1 VLESLAHGG
10 NPFTKT
16 VLDGRELGELTSVI
30 GVHTER
36 LGVTELVFVST
47 TSLTCMRQKH
57 EAHLVEVSIEAA
69 FELLVH
75 VFVDRVTSL
84 VPESGEVARLV
95 VLVAR
100 GEVEV
105 SSVALP
111 DDVVF
116 IWLVWCRLVEVA
128 FEAHEVTHAEAC

>member
-69 FELLVH
+69 FEL
-75 VFVDRVTSL
+75 
-84 VPESGEVARLV
+84 VPEPGELARLV